1 MSKALSANIHDPNH
15 TADEYD
21 LYFNGEPIET
31 GGGGCTW
38 IVKTIAATENDI
50 LTVQLDDPLP
60 ETFHA
65 VGYGLSGSYTNTNI
79 LTFSNEG
86 NGNSHGLIV
95 NGFNTTTTPPSVS
108 RQAMGYRFAISE
120 DRKRLQIS
128 AQAPTS
134 TFIIGKNYVVF
145 IAY

>member
-15 TADEYD
+15 TVDEYD
-21 LYFNGEPIET
+21 IYFNGEPIET

-38 IVKTIAATENDI
+38 IVKSIAATENDI

-60 ETFHA
+60 ETFHV

-95 NGFNTTTTPPSVS
+95 SGFNTTTTPPSVS

-120 DRKRLQIS
+120 NRKKLQIS

>member
-1 MSKALSANIHDPNH
+1 MSKEFSANIHDPNH

-31 GGGGCTW
+31 GRCGCTW

-60 ETFHA
+60 ETFHV

-95 NGFNTTTTPPSVS
+95 NGFNTSTTPPSVS

-134 TFIIGKNYVVF
+134 TFITGKNYVVF